1 MISWKPGS
9 SFERGCHECTELL
22 LVDGQ
27 PGFAFYHTSEIP
39 GSVHLLLHPSVM
51 IRLPLLVREPL
62 FSALN

>member
-39 GSVHLLLHPSVM
+39 GSLGFAVSASFGDGSFV
-51 IRLPLLVREPL
+51 IV
-62 FSALN
+62 SALAFI